1 MRIKSNWFKSGRKR
15 TLPEIAGALA
25 FVIWRIG
32 DNALKNTRNAK
43 FEIAIGTQYFSFLSE
58 FLVFLIQVADRIA
71 YRQLPAEDRL
81 AFTSALANRVA
92 ETLAENQSRLIG
104 NSIENTSSTSS
115 TSLTSARE
123 NMPTST
129 MTTMALNLH
138 SPATLA
144 SACAKLWMKGCHLGD
159 RPDDGHRSSGGRYHG
174 GKNPARLIRN
184 RTETA
189 TQPQNCQRGLNSTG
203 FCLPIDAKSIQSRQS

>member
-81 AFTSALANRVA
+81 EFTSALANRVA

-104 NSIENTSSTSS
+104 NSIEKHKQHFIDK
-115 TSLTSARE
+115 
-123 NMPTST
+123 
-129 MTTMALNLH
+129 LNQR
-138 SPATLA
+138 AGEYADFNYDDT
-144 SACAKLWMKGCHLGD
+144 G
-159 RPDDGHRSSGGRYHG
+159 PDFAFTRY
-174 GKNPARLIRN
+174 L
-184 RTETA
+184 
-189 TQPQNCQRGLNSTG
+189 G
-203 FCLPIDAKSIQSRQS
+203 FCMREVMDEKDVIWVIDQMMGIEAPEAVTMVEKTLRDLFETEPRQPRSRKTVSGD

>member
-81 AFTSALANRVA
+81 VFTSALANRVA

-104 NSIENTSSTSS
+104 NSIEEHKQ
-115 TSLTSARE
+115 RFIDK
-123 NMPTST
+123 
-129 MTTMALNLH
+129 LNQR
-138 SPATLA
+138 AGEYA
-144 SACAKLWMKGCHLGD
+144 D
-159 RPDDGHRSSGGRYHG
+159 FNYDDNGPEFAFTRY
-174 GKNPARLIRN
+174 L
-184 RTETA
+184 
-189 TQPQNCQRGLNSTG
+189 G
-203 FCLPIDAKSIQSRQS
+203 FCMREVMDEKDTIWVIDQMMGIEAPEAVSMVEKTLRDLFETEPGQPRSRRTVSGD